1 MATSNTTHGI
11 HHVTAI
17 AGSAQRNLDFYTRIL
32 GLRLVKKTVN
42 FDDPGAYHF
51 YYGDEAGSPGTIL
64 TFFPWEHAAEGRA
77 GAGELQETSFR
88 IPQSAIGY
96 WTARLVNHRLERTSR
111 FGETVLTFRDPD
123 GQRLALVGVPGIEAE
138 PAWNNGEVPVENA
151 IRGFHSVSL
160 MLDKTEA
167 TGAILTDVFG
177 FREVAKEGNTTR
189 YQVEGTSIGG
199 IVDLQAVGGF
209 LPARLGR
216 GSVHHLAFRAADDA
230 AEMEM
235 VRKLAANHG
244 LRTTEQKNRDYFRS
258 VYFREPG
265 HVLFEIATDIPGFA
279 VDEPADQ
286 LGAALKLPAFLEG
299 HRQQIEATL
308 PVLA

>member
-1 MATSNTTHGI
+1 MVRHGI

-17 AGSAQRNLDFYTRIL
+17 AGSAQRNVDFYTRTL

-51 YYGDEAGSPGTIL
+51 YYGDAAGSPGTIL
-64 TFFPWEHAAEGRA
+64 TFFPWEHAAPGRA
-77 GAGELQETSFR
+77 GAGELQETVFR

-96 WTARLVNHRLERTSR
+96 WTTRLVNHGLERTTR

-123 GQRLALVGVPGIEAE
+123 GLRLALVGIPGIEAE
-138 PAWNNGEVPVENA
+138 EAWDTMAHGGEVPVENA
-151 IRGFHSVSL
+151 LRGFHSVGL

-177 FREVAKEGNTTR
+177 FKEIAREGDTTR
-189 YQVEGTSIGG
+189 YAVEGTSIGG
-199 IVDLQAVGGF
+199 IVDLRAVGGF
-209 LPARLGR
+209 LAARLGR

-235 VRKLAANHG
+235 VAKLAANHG

-265 HVLFEIATDIPGFA
+265 HVLFEIATDIPGFD
-279 VDEPADQ
+279 VDEPAES
-286 LGAALKLPAFLEG
+286 LGTALKLPAFLEG
-299 HRQQIEATL
+299 HRAQIEATL

>member
-1 MATSNTTHGI
+1 MSSNGI

-17 AGSAQRNLDFYTRIL
+17 AGHARRNLDFYTRTL

-51 YYGDEAGSPGTIL
+51 YYGDAEGTPGTIL
-64 TFFPWEHAAEGRA
+64 TFFPWEHTAPGRA
-77 GAGELQETSFR
+77 GAGELQETVFR
-88 IPQSAIGY
+88 IPQAAIGY
-96 WTARLVNHRLERTSR
+96 WTARLIGQGVGQGVERATR
-111 FGETVLTFRDPD
+111 FGQTVLTFRDPD
-123 GQRLALVGVPGIEAE
+123 GLRLALVGLPGIEAE
-138 PAWNNGEVPVENA
+138 AAWDNGEVPVENA

-160 MLDKTEA
+160 MLEKTEA
-167 TGAILTDVFG
+167 TGAILSDVFG
-177 FREVAKEGNTTR
+177 FAEVAREGSTVR
-189 YQVEGTSIGG
+189 YQAEGTEFGG

-230 AEMEM
+230 DQAEM
-235 VRKLAANHG
+235 VRKLAASHG
-244 LRTTEQKNRDYFRS
+244 LHTTEQKNRDYFRS

-279 VDEPADQ
+279 VDEPAES
-286 LGAALKLPAFLEG
+286 LGAALKLPSFLEG
-299 HRQQIEATL
+299 HRAQIEATL

>member
-1 MATSNTTHGI
+1 MTRNGL

-17 AGSAQRNLDFYTRIL
+17 AGSARRNLDFYTRIL

-42 FDDPGAYHF
+42 FDDPSAYHL
-51 YYGDEAGSPGTIL
+51 YYGDAAASPGSIL
-64 TFFPWEHAAEGRA
+64 TFFPWEHAAAGRA

-88 IPQSAIGY
+88 VPLASIGF
-96 WTARLVNHRLERTSR
+96 WMQRLTTYGVDRTQR

-123 GQRLALVGVPGIEAE
+123 GMRLAVVGVPGIEAE
-138 PAWNNGEVPVENA
+138 PAWPVEGIPA
-151 IRGFHSVSL
+151 EHALRGFHSVSL
-160 MLDKTEA
+160 MLEKTEA
-167 TGAILTDVFG
+167 TGAILSDIFG
-177 FREVAKEGNTTR
+177 FAEAARETDGTIRFQVPGVA
-189 YQVEGTSIGG
+189 VGG
-199 IVDLQAVGGF
+199 IVDLRGVGGF

-230 AEMEM
+230 VEAEM

-244 LRTTEQKNRDYFRS
+244 IHTTEQKDRDYFRS

-279 VDEPADQ
+279 VDEPADA
-286 LGAALKLPAFLEG
+286 LGTALKLPKFLEG
-299 HRQQIEATL
+299 HRESIEAAL
-308 PVLA
+308 PELA